1 MIPCGTLGRVMTPR
15 TGVTPEGGVT
25 WRVALHMLLHS
36 MHDAWRP
43 VGTWQGAIPGACGE
57 RDLSPCTYYASRS
70 ESPGPI
76 KFAANMMPVEA
87 GVRPRIELHTTC
99 KADKQGQPQCGQR
112 AQGAV

>member
-1 MIPCGTLGRVMTPR
+1 MLCLVESCVIPCGTLDVHAISQ

-76 KFAANMMPVEA
+76 KFAANMMPVQQECHS
-87 GVRPRIELHTTC
+87 RI
-99 KADKQGQPQCGQR
+99 G
-112 AQGAV
+112 